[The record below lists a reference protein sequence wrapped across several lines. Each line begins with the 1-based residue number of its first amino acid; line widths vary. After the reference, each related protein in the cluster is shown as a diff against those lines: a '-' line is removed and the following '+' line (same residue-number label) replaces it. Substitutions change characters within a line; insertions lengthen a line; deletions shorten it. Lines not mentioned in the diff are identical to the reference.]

1 MLVKILIRINFLFI
15 LAEEFG
21 GLAQLAR
28 AFGWQ
33 PKGHRFESDI
43 LHKKAE
49 EIFFGF
55 FYFYVLLHF
64 INPQFGIEQ
73 ISISK

>member
-1 MLVKILIRINFLFI
+1 LLILV
-15 LAEEFG
+15 EHFG

-55 FYFYVLLHF
+55 FIYVSFLKFTFYKSNGQDLALGCF
-64 INPQFGIEQ
+64 YKLRN
-73 ISISK
+73 SM